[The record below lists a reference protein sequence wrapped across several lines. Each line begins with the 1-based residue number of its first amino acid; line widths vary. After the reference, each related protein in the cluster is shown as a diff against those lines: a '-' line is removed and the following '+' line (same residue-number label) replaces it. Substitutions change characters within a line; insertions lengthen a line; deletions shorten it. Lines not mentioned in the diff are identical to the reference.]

1 MTVRPKVTMTGLR
14 DGAVIARNATKKL
27 VDLIDEGRALA
38 GAADFTGQFASDLAS
53 LVANAR
59 KRGIDAE
66 TIAAKLREAADAL
79 WEGRS

>member
-1 MTVRPKVTMTGLR
+1 MTARPKVTMTGLR

-27 VDLIDEGRALA
+27 VDWIDDGRALA
-38 GAADFTGQFASDLAS
+38 GVADFTGQFTSDLAS

-66 TIAAKLREAADAL
+66 TIAAKLREAANAL
-79 WEGRS
+79 GE